1 VAAAVTSSEFLQWA
15 LPRLQLRWAGFR
27 RNARQV
33 AHRIE
38 RRRAA
43 LGLADLVAY
52 RALLEANP
60 DEWAELDRLCR
71 VTISRF
77 ARDRPVWDEL
87 VATELPRLARE
98 ARSSI
103 RAWSAGCGAGE
114 EPYTLAIAWQLAVD
128 SGLAIEI
135 IATDRDEVQ
144 LRRAAAGEFPI
155 ATLRE
160 LPESW
165 QDVAFDPGTEHRRLR
180 DRFRA
185 TVTYHHHDV
194 RSPPPD
200 GAFDLVLCRNLA
212 FSYFDEAVQR
222 SVATTFRNV
231 LRDGGVLVVGKDEQP
246 PAGVGFAIVSPCIY
260 RAVTRPAP

>member
-1 VAAAVTSSEFLQWA
+1 MTSIEFLQWA
-15 LPRLQLRWAGFR
+15 LPRLHLRWAGFR

-33 AHRIE
+33 AHRID

-43 LGLADLVAY
+43 LGLPDLAAY
-52 RALLEANP
+52 RALLDANP

-98 ARSSI
+98 ADRSI
-103 RAWSAGCGAGE
+103 LRAWSAGCGAGE
-114 EPYTLAIAWQLAVD
+114 EPFTLSIAWELGVD
-128 SGLAIEI
+128 WGLALEI

-144 LRRAAAGEFPI
+144 LGRAAAGEYPI

-160 LPESW
+160 LPERW
-165 QDVAFDPGTEHRRLR
+165 QDLAFEPGTEHRRLR

-185 TVTYHHHDV
+185 AVTFRRHDV
-194 RSPPPD
+194 RDDPP
-200 GAFDLVLCRNLA
+200 GGVFDLVLCRNLA
-212 FSYFDEAVQR
+212 FSYFDVTVQR
-222 SVATTFRNV
+222 RVATIFRGA
-231 LRDGGVLVVGKDEQP
+231 LRDGGVLVVGKDEQLP
-246 PAGVGFAIVSPCIY
+246 DDIAGFSLVSPCVY
-260 RAVTRPAP
+260 RATTRPEL